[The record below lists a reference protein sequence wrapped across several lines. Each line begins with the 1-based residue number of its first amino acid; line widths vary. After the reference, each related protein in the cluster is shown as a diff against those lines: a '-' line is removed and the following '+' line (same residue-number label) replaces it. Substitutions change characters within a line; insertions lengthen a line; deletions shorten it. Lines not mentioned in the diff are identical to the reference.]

1 MPCGLAICPAWH
13 SASYFTLRPPTQFV
27 VPHTFILFQTVS
39 TFPDAS
45 FAWNV
50 LHAYSI
56 WPTPR
61 EAWLSAEWSG
71 TLLPAH
77 CASHL
82 STQSGSCSPLHVQGL
97 TTVGPRRYSVLEE
110 GGKGRMHTLGKW
122 QLSASSGYHR
132 RSRWVPETVSTQRTA
147 SQQGHIPFFSFSSN
161 SSGVSGYALKC
172 SAQQHPIVEDRCSGW
187 IHS

>member
-27 VPHTFILFQTVS
+27 VPHTFILFQMVS

-97 TTVGPRRYSVLEE
+97 TTVGAKEVLSTWGRRERE
-110 GGKGRMHTLGKW
+110 NAHIGKVTIVCILWVPQRIPL
-122 QLSASSGYHR
+122 SSGDSEY
-132 RSRWVPETVSTQRTA
+132 SANSLTA
-147 SQQGHIPFFSFSSN
+147 GT
-161 SSGVSGYALKC
+161 
-172 SAQQHPIVEDRCSGW
+172 HPLLFL
-187 IHS
+187 